1 MSTWPSSRN
10 KPSATMVSPSLAS
23 ITLCISVCFCVFIF
37 FLFMR
42 RRDFL
47 WGLIPGLLDSGIL
60 GVSLCARARA
70 RFFNFLNKGGF
81 DLSVC

>member
-10 KPSATMVSPSLAS
+10 KPSATMVSPSIAS
-23 ITLCISVCFCVFIF
+23 ITLCTSVCFCVFIV

-47 WGLIPGLLDSGIL
+47 WGFFFLDCLIPVFL
-60 GVSLCARARA
+60 GFRYARA
-70 RFFNFLNKGGF
+70 RFFKFYI
-81 DLSVC
+81 

>member
-10 KPSATMVSPSLAS
+10 KPSATMVSPSIAS
-23 ITLCISVCFCVFIF
+23 ITLLQYISVCFCVFIF

-47 WGLIPGLLDSGIL
+47 WGLFPGLLDFRYSRGF
-60 GVSLCARARA
+60 VVRARG
-70 RFFNFLNKGGF
+70 FFLIFF
-81 DLSVC
+81 